1 MTKSEHAIRSA
12 EPVLPDFEPIKIFEI
27 EISQPIQHVTADR
40 STVASTYRKG
50 LALVRLHSVP
60 LGVIKI
66 HFEERGVGPEALA
79 ALIWDH
85 LGDAINAHL
94 RQDGLPEVT
103 ALGPD
108 GLPVSGDTACVSG
121 RRQVLRNAPFV
132 SIVIATRNRA
142 RMLAPTLDSLLALD
156 YPNFEILVLDN
167 APSNSETADLIAQR
181 YGLSG
186 RIRYVREDRPGLGVA
201 HNRALKELVAPIVAF
216 TDDDVVVDAHW
227 LTALVR
233 GFEAGPR
240 VGCVTGL
247 VLPAEVE
254 TPAQVLFEQFVG
266 FGKGFAQRIF
276 DLNENRDKSRL
287 YPYSAGWFGTGAS
300 MAFKTAV
307 LRELGGFAPD
317 LGTGTQA
324 LGGDDLDGF
333 FRVIAGGYQ
342 LVYQPSSIAWHY
354 HRRDYAA
361 LRKQAYGYGAGL
373 TAFLVKTIKDRP
385 MRFFDIALKTPLG
398 LYYMLRARG
407 PKIIQRSPSFPKE
420 LLAIERRGMLYGPIA
435 YLKSYRNHRRLV
447 RAATPHVPASRSEV
461 EPAAGKLKG

>member
-1 MTKSEHAIRSA
+1 MTNPELSA
-12 EPVLPDFEPIKIFEI
+12 NGPEPLLPEFTPIKILQV
-27 EISQPIQHVTADR
+27 EISQPIPTITAD
-40 STVASTYRKG
+40 SASAGGRYRTG
-50 LALVRLHSVP
+50 LALVRLHSQPV
-60 LGVIKI
+60 GVIEI
-66 HFEERGVGPEALA
+66 RFEEQGVSPEAFA
-79 ALIWDH
+79 AQIWGH
-85 LGDAINAHL
+85 LGTAINAHL
-94 RQDGLPEVT
+94 RQDGLPEVN
-103 ALGPD
+103 ALEPG
-108 GLPVSGDTACVSG
+108 GLSTQSTPPCVSG
-121 RRQVLRNAPFV
+121 REQVLQNAPFV

-142 RMLAPTLDSLLALD
+142 RMLAPTLDSLLELD

-167 APSNSETADLIAQR
+167 APSTTETAELISGK
-181 YGLSG
+181 YGHAD

-201 HNRALKELVAPIVAF
+201 HNRALKEISAPIVAF

-227 LTALVR
+227 LTELVR
-233 GFEAGPR
+233 AFDAGPR

-254 TPAQVLFEQFVG
+254 TPAQLLFEQFVG

-276 DLNENRDKSRL
+276 DLDENRDKSGL

-300 MAFKTAV
+300 MAFRTTV

-342 LVYQPSSIAWHY
+342 LVYQPTSIAWHY

-373 TAFLVKTIKDRP
+373 TAFLVKTIKDKP
-385 MRFFDIALKTPLG
+385 VRFFEIALKTPLG
-398 LYYMLRARG
+398 VYYMLKARG
-407 PKIIQRSPSFPKE
+407 PKIIQRSPSFPNE
-420 LLAIERRGMLYGPIA
+420 LLAIERKGMLYGPIA
-435 YLKSYRNHRRLV
+435 YLKSYRNHRQLTKGS
-447 RAATPHVPASRSEV
+447 TPHATSTLNDIKTAS
-461 EPAAGKLKG
+461 GKLEG